1 MSEESSF
8 DKEFERSMRASISR
22 YSEEYR
28 SYCNRSHP
36 RSGPESVGPHIDY
49 RGLMSWPRLC
59 GVMTD
64 DEVVDTIRTDP
75 SWQSKPRGCRL
86 RISLIEQE
94 TDDDDDDIDLEDDDL
109 PTWED
114 RTVDSKNRKRA
125 DLTSVDPC
133 VCLDDNGVGITFMLS
148 LGLLIK
154 KRSNGHVMQVVLEEN
169 AMRTRVQI
177 PPTWHQSSFLTL
189 AKVFSLIALALERVE
204 FLAIHQEM
212 EEALEEARSNIQ
224 KELLISMAA
233 RTNDTDSEVAA
244 PVLPFLPLDQLCGH
258 GQRLTLEHL
267 QRIVS
272 RTVPYYAV
280 APRDKFHQASCGC
293 LFPGGLAEISKGLVV
308 PETKII
314 PQRFY
319 DAHRSN
325 KPNLKDKIVTIP
337 NDNPVDSYVALSYP
351 WVSYSS
357 EDLERV
363 IATVHGVL
371 KKRYFWVDRW
381 CIDQE
386 SNEDKEREVPKMK
399 DYYSNAECTLIL
411 PGITLPTELAQ
422 SKTNGTKVQL
432 FKSIVR
438 CAGHGTILDANA
450 YLRPLAVLVDK
461 IRGREATIELDEYYG
476 LFSMAS
482 DELPAVDYKIGTLQL
497 LERMVNT
504 GALGANLLLTNNTG
518 QDSGNRGSWVP
529 QRCNQREH
537 SMMGLVVNAAQ
548 PTISDGVMMVNAYPV
563 TMMTEVDGDDH
574 FAAGTQMSTMYAQPV
589 GDSTYEVVISGTI
602 GRKLKKASNYLLLQP
617 SDWGH
622 SNSTSGMLFLAT
634 EEQRPGDHR
643 VKDATI
649 MDNMTT
655 KQYLQNGHLQ
665 KGQTFRLV

>member
-1 MSEESSF
+1 
-8 DKEFERSMRASISR
+8 
-22 YSEEYR
+22 
-28 SYCNRSHP
+28 
-36 RSGPESVGPHIDY
+36 
-49 RGLMSWPRLC
+49 
-59 GVMTD
+59 
-64 DEVVDTIRTDP
+64 
-75 SWQSKPRGCRL
+75 
-86 RISLIEQE
+86 
-94 TDDDDDDIDLEDDDL
+94 
-109 PTWED
+109 
-114 RTVDSKNRKRA
+114 
-125 DLTSVDPC
+125 
-133 VCLDDNGVGITFMLS
+133 
-148 LGLLIK
+148 
-154 KRSNGHVMQVVLEEN
+154 
-169 AMRTRVQI
+169 VQI

-432 FKSIVR
+432 FKSKLAQQVKELWKDCQWTRR
-438 CAGHGTILDANA
+438 CWTLHLLD
-450 YLRPLAVLVDK
+450 RP
-461 IRGREATIELDEYYG
+461 
-476 LFSMAS
+476 
-482 DELPAVDYKIGTLQL
+482 
-497 LERMVNT
+497 
-504 GALGANLLLTNNTG
+504 
-518 QDSGNRGSWVP
+518 
-529 QRCNQREH
+529 
-537 SMMGLVVNAAQ
+537 
-548 PTISDGVMMVNAYPV
+548 
-563 TMMTEVDGDDH
+563 
-574 FAAGTQMSTMYAQPV
+574 
-589 GDSTYEVVISGTI
+589 
-602 GRKLKKASNYLLLQP
+602 
-617 SDWGH
+617 
-622 SNSTSGMLFLAT
+622 
-634 EEQRPGDHR
+634 
-643 VKDATI
+643 
-649 MDNMTT
+649 
-655 KQYLQNGHLQ
+655 
-665 KGQTFRLV
+665 